1 MTQFRHVDQ
10 SSQVFEIG
18 AFVVELSKII
28 MLGYV
33 TFSQWLKSVL
43 IVCPWKMNV
52 SEFCYLNR
60 EDLRTSKH
68 CSQHASNET
77 IDTPAFL
84 HQRYQAEMR
93 HSLLLELWKWENTV
107 FWKDSIWSWR
117 PMRSDIVSY
126 LREIWWVEYI
136 MKTTLLYYPS
146 FGSSIPFKVTY
157 SSYSNKP
164 LNSGRNRWNLSFA
177 RMKET

>member
-28 MLGYV
+28 MLSYV

-52 SEFCYLNR
+52 SELCYLNR

-84 HQRYQAEMR
+84 HQRYQSRNAALIVVGTMEMGEYCFLEGLDLVLKAHEVR
-93 HSLLLELWKWENTV
+93 YSFVPKRNMMSGIYHENNTLILPLIRIVNSLQ
-107 FWKDSIWSWR
+107 
-117 PMRSDIVSY
+117 SDIFFV
-126 LREIWWVEYI
+126 L
-136 MKTTLLYYPS
+136 K
-146 FGSSIPFKVTY
+146 
-157 SSYSNKP
+157 
-164 LNSGRNRWNLSFA
+164 
-177 RMKET
+177 